1 MASRPR
7 SSLPK
12 SRGRKLS
19 DASIA
24 ESAPAVC
31 RSGIFQFAPNQT
43 FSNGCVESR
52 GIFWC
57 KSGSGEFEVGG
68 VTFPIGP
75 NDLFIAAH
83 AYAHGATLVTA
94 NIGEFSRVRA
104 LKVEN
109 WLSDVH

>member
-19 DASIA
+19 DVSIA

-57 KSGSGEFEVGG
+57 KSGSGEFEVNG
-68 VTFPIGP
+68 VRFTIGP
-75 NDLFIAAH
+75 NDLYILPWGRRITYRDRKEH
-83 AYAHGATLVTA
+83 TSELQSH
-94 NIGEFSRVRA
+94 
-104 LKVEN
+104 
-109 WLSDVH
+109 